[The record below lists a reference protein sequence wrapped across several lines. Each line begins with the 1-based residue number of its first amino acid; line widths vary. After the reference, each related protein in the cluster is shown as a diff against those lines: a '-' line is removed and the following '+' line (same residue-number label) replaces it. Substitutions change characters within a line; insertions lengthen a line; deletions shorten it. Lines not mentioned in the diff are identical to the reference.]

1 MSLSNFFKKLFGKER
16 ISENKEEIA
25 KEIPFNELEN
35 AIEDKKLE
43 LETQQ
48 REIISSIKN
57 LFSEFLN
64 ELAEKI
70 EILQNFD
77 LESKK
82 AEAKLK
88 LIVKENLSQY
98 ISNLQ
103 ELIKR
108 LSELEEKGLEELTK
122 KANKIFSEF
131 DKRSYLNY
139 EKATILIGKE
149 IAEVKEAVKKCYNSL
164 KKIFEENSNL
174 IFSLDSIPI
183 LKNNLKEIGKFN
195 AFISELNNK
204 INFLEKKIKE
214 ISEKN
219 KKFLLE
225 IEEIKKSEEYE
236 KNLKKEKEINAL
248 KEELEREIYF
258 LKDQIDFKA
267 LGREFHSD
275 EKKMRIIKHCKEN
288 FASYFENESEF
299 QKLIILINE
308 AKLNFNKI
316 SEIRNSLKDKKEKI
330 SRAGDLLKENSVK
343 DLLSEIEK
351 NSSEIEMLNLEKEK
365 IMKNNEKIEQK
376 IKNLK
381 EETIQKALKINLE
394 VKINS

>member
-288 FASYFENESEF
+288 FMSYFENESEF
-299 QKLIILINE
+299 QKLRILINE
-308 AKLNFNKI
+308 AKLDFNKI